1 MLDKLI
7 AWLFGHRETDKILND
22 INRMLDASYA
32 EGARR
37 EREEILDI
45 LDRLIPQYVAVNNSV
60 ARQARE
66 EIAARGKR
74 G

>member
-1 MLDKLI
+1 MLDKIL
-7 AWLFGHRETDKILND
+7 AWLCGDDPTDKILND
-22 INRMLDASYA
+22 INKLVDAAYI

-66 EIAARGKR
+66 EIASRGKHV
-74 G
+74 